1 MITNAD
7 ITIYNK
13 YIDNNTRTV
22 KYKKTYLYGVNWQ
35 EKQAINIGDKS
46 TNKAYS
52 IDIVTVYIPFT
63 VSSLKVYIEP
73 TKYYKLSE
81 EEKNNYFTIN
91 NEDIIARG
99 IIDKDIMKISDL
111 DNGVLIDSII
121 TNDNGSYFMKHW
133 QVGGVY

>member
-35 EKQAINIGDKS
+35 EKQTINIGDKS

-63 VSSLKVYIEP
+63 VSSLKAYIEP

-111 DNGVLIDSII
+111 DNGVLIDSVI